1 MQDWITNKPL
11 LDIGY
16 RSLIKKNLRKYKKN
30 LQEAMLRYIELIVI
44 TKYYA
49 KSKHMIFLYSYTLHD
64 IQIKSKKKLDIK

>member
-11 LDIGY
+11 LDIEY

-30 LQEAMLRYIELIVI
+30 LEEAMLRYIELIVI

-49 KSKHMIFLYSYTLHD
+49 KSKHMRFLYSYTLHD
-64 IQIKSKKKLDIK
+64 IQIKRKKKLDIK